1 MQDVEIEKV
10 FLKSDL
16 WANLPFLGE
25 VSIII
30 QVNVVLDMNACGI
43 SVTTF
48 VCEYLC
54 ARMTLCDHS

>member
-1 MQDVEIEKV
+1 M
-10 FLKSDL
+10 
-16 WANLPFLGE
+16 
-25 VSIII
+25 

-54 ARMTLCDHS
+54 ARMALCDHS